1 MKKANWFYILIA
13 LMLVAMLYISGR
25 FFKGSGEASVGV
37 AQTSEYKVRTE
48 KSALVKS
55 INIVPGMQVKE
66 GQLLVELTSDVLE
79 VDIAKLTNRIAI
91 YKSERDEKA
100 KLANAEISYIK
111 AQKGI
116 EVEELDAEIMELESE
131 MKMNEALTQEFTSSK
146 KTSRDSP
153 MSVKVR
159 SLRQQ
164 KQRHLEAMNIK
175 IEDVMQ
181 ESSTEQHLVENQIS
195 LLESEL
201 KLLETEKSKLNK
213 YAIASGVVKN
223 VYVKPGEQ
231 VDSYTPL
238 LEINPL
244 HPTTVVAYLIGK
256 KAVELGVGRIVSVSS
271 YDQRRNSVE
280 GTVIGYGSVSELP
293 DILQKSTATK
303 AFGQQVFIEIPVEN
317 AFFNGEKVLIR

>member
-131 MKMNEALTQEFTSSK
+131 MKMNEALT
-146 KTSRDSP
+146 
-153 MSVKVR
+153 
-159 SLRQQ
+159 
-164 KQRHLEAMNIK
+164 
-175 IEDVMQ
+175 
-181 ESSTEQHLVENQIS
+181 
-195 LLESEL
+195 
-201 KLLETEKSKLNK
+201 
-213 YAIASGVVKN
+213 
-223 VYVKPGEQ
+223 
-231 VDSYTPL
+231 
-238 LEINPL
+238 
-244 HPTTVVAYLIGK
+244 
-256 KAVELGVGRIVSVSS
+256 
-271 YDQRRNSVE
+271 
-280 GTVIGYGSVSELP
+280 
-293 DILQKSTATK
+293 
-303 AFGQQVFIEIPVEN
+303 
-317 AFFNGEKVLIR
+317 